1 MANLNGSSG
10 VYKTGTWTRVADVPL
25 RDPNLT
31 HSHTSEMCPHD
42 HDFGGWLQIPVNV
55 CDSGAYNSRWERCT
69 EVILE
74 TPAPQ
79 FNELTPRHTQRQ
91 APCCPSFPEDRTKH
105 AQPGGIWLPCLPS
118 VSHLS
123 REALQTSGRA
133 HLMSLGH
140 PGHIW
145 WGGGSPSGPDTP
157 AFPLPCLCLLLELLL
172 SLVKTFQ

>member
-1 MANLNGSSG
+1 MAVQEFIKQEPGQELQML
-10 VYKTGTWTRVADVPL
+10 PL